1 MNFKSILPEIAH
13 SLSLS
18 SHLLFNSVERWD
30 IIPWNLVERKI
41 FFWNPLHLPSVPDP
55 LLRSGKF
62 QRFFEPRP
70 KLTENDTES
79 HHQFR
84 WITTNPVKKRM
95 THTHCDKSSVEGENL
110 NIFINKANHAPQMT
124 TTYRPS
130 PALQLIRITHLRI
143 LHWPTPS
150 IVCVGKVYQLC
161 RILSQTW
168 FNLFILSTNNTSLI
182 APGRY
187 CSLIWPSF

>member
-1 MNFKSILPEIAH
+1 M
-13 SLSLS
+13 
-18 SHLLFNSVERWD
+18 
-30 IIPWNLVERKI
+30 
-41 FFWNPLHLPSVPDP
+41 P
-55 LLRSGKF
+55 LLRCWKF

-79 HHQFR
+79 HHKFR

-95 THTHCDKSSVEGENL
+95 THTHCDKSSVEGE

-130 PALQLIRITHLRI
+130 PALQLIRIAHLRI

-161 RILSQTW
+161 QILSQTW

-182 APGRY
+182 THLEDTAAWFDPVGLLLL
-187 CSLIWPSF
+187 CLNDFHTALLTSLTEMTNTTKNMHKAIDFVVEQSL

>member
-1 MNFKSILPEIAH
+1 
-13 SLSLS
+13 
-18 SHLLFNSVERWD
+18 
-30 IIPWNLVERKI
+30 
-41 FFWNPLHLPSVPDP
+41 
-55 LLRSGKF
+55 
-62 QRFFEPRP
+62 
-70 KLTENDTES
+70 
-79 HHQFR
+79 
-84 WITTNPVKKRM
+84 M

-168 FNLFILSTNNTSLI
+168 FNLLSCQPITLLWLHPEDTAAWFDPVGLLLLCLNDFHTALLTSLTEMTNTTKNMHKAI
-182 APGRY
+182 DFVGEQ
-187 CSLIWPSF
+187 SLKWFAVE